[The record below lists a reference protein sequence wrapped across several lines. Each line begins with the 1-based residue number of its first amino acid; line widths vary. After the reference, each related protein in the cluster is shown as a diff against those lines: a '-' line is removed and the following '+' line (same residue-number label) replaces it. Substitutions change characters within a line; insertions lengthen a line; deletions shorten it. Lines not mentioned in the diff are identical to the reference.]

1 MENYN
6 ETSQEERP
14 RLNPFLSAWLH
25 PKQTTR
31 YMINEKSI
39 GFAILILSIGYIGSL
54 MSGLIDSE
62 LFPDLSP
69 WILALLCIIFAPI
82 VGIIGTAI
90 SALVAWLFG
99 KLFKGTGT
107 YSDLFKGLS
116 LTAVP
121 FIVLIPLYIIWL
133 ITSPDSLL
141 DPNFSGSLPWI
152 FWPTVLATI
161 VVSIWSFV
169 ISVGAV
175 AEAHQIS
182 NWMAFFTIFIPAVI
196 LFIVFFVLFF
206 IILIGIIG
214 VGMM

>member
-141 DPNFSGSLPWI
+141 DPNFIGDVPWI

-175 AEAHQIS
+175 AEAHEIS

>member
-1 MENYN
+1 MENYT
-6 ETSQEERP
+6 ETPKEERP
-14 RLNPFLSAWLH
+14 KLNPFLAVWMH
-25 PKQTTR
+25 PKQAAR

-39 GFAILILSIGYIGSL
+39 GFAILVLSIGYIGSL

-62 LFPDLSP
+62 LFPNLSP
-69 WILALLCIIFAPI
+69 WILALLCVIFAPI
-82 VGIIGTAI
+82 AGIIGTAF
-90 SALVAWLFG
+90 SALISWLFG

-116 LTAVP
+116 LTAIP
-121 FIVLIPLYIIWL
+121 FIVLIPLYLIWL

-141 DPNFSGSLPWI
+141 DPNFIGSLPWI
-152 FWPTVLATI
+152 FWPTILVTI

-169 ISVGAV
+169 ISVGVV

-182 NWMAFFTIFIPAVI
+182 NWMAFFTIFIPGII
-196 LFIVFFVLFF
+196 LFVLLFVLFF

-214 VGMM
+214 VGMI